1 MIFKYL
7 TKSFYINLSIIFLIF
22 FLDRASKLYVIYL
35 DKKNLNS
42 KLFSSEF
49 LNIDLIWNE
58 GIAFGLFSFNQ
69 NNLGSDIFNS
79 AYLNIVLIWNK
90 GIAFGLFSFNESHLY
105 NILSL
110 IISIIVVILVIMS
123 LKSHGF
129 KRYSLLMI
137 VGGALGNL
145 HDRIFFNA
153 VPDFIDFHIGN
164 FHWFIFNVSD
174 IFITL
179 GVISMIVLELADNK
193 TEETK

>member
-1 MIFKYL
+1 MIFKFL
-7 TKSFYINLSIIFLIF
+7 SKNFYISFSIVALIY
-22 FLDRASKLYVIYL
+22 FLDRLSKIYVIQL
-35 DKKNLNS
+35 DK
-42 KLFSSEF
+42 
-49 LNIDLIWNE
+49 
-58 GIAFGLFSFNQ
+58 

-79 AYLNIVLIWNK
+79 AYLNIILIWNK

-110 IISIIVVILVIMS
+110 IISIIVIILIIMA

-174 IFITL
+174 IFITF
-179 GVISMIVLELADNK
+179 GVISMIVLELFDNK
-193 TEETK
+193 NEKL

>member
-1 MIFKYL
+1 MIFKFLSKNFYV
-7 TKSFYINLSIIFLIF
+7 SFSIVVLIY
-22 FLDRASKLYVIYL
+22 FLDRLTKIYVIQL
-35 DKKNLNS
+35 DK
-42 KLFSSEF
+42 
-49 LNIDLIWNE
+49 
-58 GIAFGLFSFNQ
+58 

-90 GIAFGLFSFNESHLY
+90 GIAFGLFSFNESNLY

-110 IISIIVVILVIMS
+110 IISIIVLILVIMS

-153 VPDFIDFHIGN
+153 VPDFIDFHVGN

-179 GVISMIVLELADNK
+179 GVISMIILELADNK
-193 TEETK
+193 TEKKDNDKNY

>member
-1 MIFKYL
+1 MIFKFL
-7 TKSFYINLSIIFLIF
+7 SKNFYISFSIVALIY
-22 FLDRASKLYVIYL
+22 FLDRLSKIYVIQL
-35 DKKNLNS
+35 DK
-42 KLFSSEF
+42 
-49 LNIDLIWNE
+49 
-58 GIAFGLFSFNQ
+58 

-90 GIAFGLFSFNESHLY
+90 GIAFGLLSFNESYLY
-105 NILSL
+105 NIISL
-110 IISIIVVILVIMS
+110 IIAIIIIVLVIMS
-123 LKSHGF
+123 LKNQGF

-145 HDRIFFNA
+145 HDRFFFNA

-179 GVISMIVLELADNK
+179 GVISMIVLELFDNK
-193 TEETK
+193 NEKI

>member
-1 MIFKYL
+1 MIFKFIS
-7 TKSFYINLSIIFLIF
+7 KNFYISFSIVALIY
-22 FLDRASKLYVIYL
+22 FLDRLSKIYVIQL
-35 DKKNLNS
+35 DK
-42 KLFSSEF
+42 
-49 LNIDLIWNE
+49 
-58 GIAFGLFSFNQ
+58 

-90 GIAFGLFSFNESHLY
+90 GIAFGLLSFNESYLY
-105 NILSL
+105 NIISL
-110 IISIIVVILVIMS
+110 IIAIIIIVLVIMS
-123 LKSHGF
+123 LKSQGF

-153 VPDFIDFHIGN
+153 VPDFIDFHVEN

-179 GVISMIVLELADNK
+179 GVICMIVLELLDNK
-193 TEETK
+193 IEKTK

>member
-1 MIFKYL
+1 MIFKFLSKNFYISFSLVALIYFIDRL
-7 TKSFYINLSIIFLIF
+7 TKI
-22 FLDRASKLYVIYL
+22 YVIQL
-35 DKKNLNS
+35 DK
-42 KLFSSEF
+42 
-49 LNIDLIWNE
+49 
-58 GIAFGLFSFNQ
+58 

-90 GIAFGLFSFNESHLY
+90 GIAFGLFSFDESYLY

-129 KRYSLLMI
+129 KRYSFLMI

-153 VPDFIDFHIGN
+153 VPDFIDFHVGN

-179 GVISMIVLELADNK
+179 GVISMIVLELIGNK
-193 TEETK
+193 TEKTK

>member
-1 MIFKYL
+1 MIIKFLSK
-7 TKSFYINLSIIFLIF
+7 KFYISFLIVALIY
-22 FLDRASKLYVIYL
+22 FLDRLSKIYVIEL
-35 DKKNLNS
+35 DK
-42 KLFSSEF
+42 
-49 LNIDLIWNE
+49 
-58 GIAFGLFSFNQ
+58 

-79 AYLNIVLIWNK
+79 TYLNIVLIWNK
-90 GIAFGLFSFNESHLY
+90 GIAFGLLSFSESYLY
-105 NILSL
+105 NIISL
-110 IISIIVVILVIMS
+110 IIAIIIIVLIIMS
-123 LKSHGF
+123 LKNQGF

-179 GVISMIVLELADNK
+179 GVISMIVLELFDNK
-193 TEETK
+193 NEKI

>member
-1 MIFKYL
+1 MIFKFL
-7 TKSFYINLSIIFLIF
+7 SKNFYISFLIVASIY
-22 FLDRASKLYVIYL
+22 FLDRLTKMYVIQL
-35 DKKNLNS
+35 DK
-42 KLFSSEF
+42 
-49 LNIDLIWNE
+49 
-58 GIAFGLFSFNQ
+58 

-110 IISIIVVILVIMS
+110 IISIIVLILVIMA
-123 LKSHGF
+123 LKSQGF

-153 VPDFIDFHIGN
+153 VPDFIDFHVGN

-179 GVISMIVLELADNK
+179 GVISMIVLEIADNK
-193 TEETK
+193 TEKK

>member
-1 MIFKYL
+1 MIFKFL
-7 TKSFYINLSIIFLIF
+7 SKNFYISFSIVALIY
-22 FLDRASKLYVIYL
+22 FLDRLSKIYVIQL
-35 DKKNLNS
+35 DK
-42 KLFSSEF
+42 
-49 LNIDLIWNE
+49 
-58 GIAFGLFSFNQ
+58 

-90 GIAFGLFSFNESHLY
+90 GIAFGLLSFSESYLY
-105 NILSL
+105 NIISL
-110 IISIIVVILVIMS
+110 IIAIIIIVLVIMS
-123 LKSHGF
+123 LKSQGL

-145 HDRIFFNA
+145 HDRFFFNA

-179 GVISMIVLELADNK
+179 GVISMIVLELFDNK
-193 TEETK
+193 NEKT